1 MSELEKLLAAI
12 ESFNDSVED
21 FVSDSTST
29 KREFEKIALAQK
41 TVEKAIAAA
50 KKSLKPK
57 TVKSNQKIDLS
68 KAKIGDKFTDGNGCT
83 LTFAAKE
90 RRKDYPYEL
99 QSETGSFYSFTTDGM
114 FFKGY
119 KGIHDLVQKIS

>member
-41 TVEKAIAAA
+41 TVEKHI
-50 KKSLKPK
+50 
-57 TVKSNQKIDLS
+57 
-68 KAKIGDKFTDGNGCT
+68 
-83 LTFAAKE
+83 
-90 RRKDYPYEL
+90 YE
-99 QSETGSFYSFTTDGM
+99 
-114 FFKGY
+114 
-119 KGIHDLVQKIS
+119 